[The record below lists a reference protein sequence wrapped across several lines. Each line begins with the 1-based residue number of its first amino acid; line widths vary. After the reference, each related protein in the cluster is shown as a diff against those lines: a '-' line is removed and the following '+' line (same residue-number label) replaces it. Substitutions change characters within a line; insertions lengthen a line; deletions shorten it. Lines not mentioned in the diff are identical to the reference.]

1 MDESRGLYAKRNKC
15 HHQRTNIIRL
25 YLYEI
30 LRVVKFKET
39 ESIMVFA
46 RAWREGE
53 IESCC
58 LMDIDRASVLQDE
71 KSSGNCLLN
80 NVKILNNTELYTQ
93 KYLKTK
99 IVSFMLY
106 IFYRN
111 EK

>member
-1 MDESRGLYAKRNKC
+1 MLEHGWLYAKRNKR
-15 HHQRTNIIRL
+15 HRQRTNIIRL

-39 ESIMVFA
+39 ENIMVFA

-71 KSSGNCLLN
+71 KSSGNWLHNSAKVLH
-80 NVKILNNTELYTQ
+80 NTELYTQ
-93 KYLKTK
+93 KYCKT
-99 IVSFMLY
+99 
-106 IFYRN
+106 
-111 EK
+111 